1 MANCRIFGYTGI
13 VQLEQR
19 LLKFANSDSVF
30 MRQEPYLW
38 SQKLTLNGAVPVPS
52 VVQPNDA
59 ATMVVIEVDDNFAI
73 RYEINLNG
81 PLASN
86 ARVAGTMSP
95 RLRGENVFQWVTGAT
110 ISIVDASA
118 V

>member
-1 MANCRIFGYTGI
+1 MANVRIIAYSGI
-13 VQLEQR
+13 VQIEQR

-38 SQKLTLNGAVPVPS
+38 SQKLTLNGATPVPS
-52 VVQPNDA
+52 VVQPNDT
-59 ATMVVIEVDDNFAI
+59 ATMVVIEVDDGVAI
-73 RYEINLNG
+73 RYEINPNG
-81 PLASN
+81 PLATG
-86 ARVAGTMSP
+86 ARAASTLSP
-95 RLRGENVFQWVTGAT
+95 RLYGEAPFQWFSGAT